1 MNNRDLL
8 EKALVATAN
17 FLSKLIVNTL
27 KWLGILL
34 AVFVGFFIAVIA
46 GVLKRK

>member
-8 EKALVATAN
+8 EKALVGTAS

-34 AVFVGFFIAVIA
+34 GAAIGFFIAIIA

>member
-1 MNNRDLL
+1 MNNRDLV
-8 EKALVATAN
+8 EAALVGTAT

-34 AVFVGFFIAVIA
+34 AVSIGFFVAIIA